1 MSVSPV
7 HPTTLYSTRA
17 VRLQI
22 CREGAIYIHIGLQ
35 SGRWT
40 YGSGQFD
47 FEPQIQ
53 RETDRMFSSAMRGP
67 SVSSVTIT
75 RDILR

>member
-1 MSVSPV
+1 M
-7 HPTTLYSTRA
+7 HSTRV

-40 YGSGQFD
+40 YGGGQFD
-47 FEPQIQ
+47 FKSQIQ
-53 RETDRMFSSAMRGP
+53 REANRMFSSAMRGEQ
-67 SVSSVTIT
+67 VSHVTIT
-75 RDILR
+75 RDILQ

>member
-1 MSVSPV
+1 VSESPV
-7 HPTTLYSTRA
+7 HPVTLYLTRA

-22 CREGAIYIHIGLQ
+22 CREGTIYIHIGLQ

-47 FEPQIQ
+47 FE
-53 RETDRMFSSAMRGP
+53 S
-67 SVSSVTIT
+67 
-75 RDILR
+75 